1 VCSGSSPLVLSHRTV
16 DDRREKRGVS
26 MPLPTTPADV
36 WNVIERWPFA
46 VLGFVT
52 PGGEARA
59 AGVMY
64 TVRNR
69 VLYVV
74 TGPDTWKVRHI
85 RANPNVSVTV
95 TVQRLPIR
103 VRKVPPA
110 VISFSGTA
118 TIVPLNELGDDLRT
132 ALTHGIDTPA
142 HEMCAIRIEPAGRF
156 VTYGIGVS
164 PWSMRRPDEALAR
177 VPTG

>member
-1 VCSGSSPLVLSHRTV
+1 MS
-16 DDRREKRGVS
+16 
-26 MPLPTTPADV
+26 LPTTADDV
-36 WNVIERWPFA
+36 WKEIERWPFA

-69 VLYVV
+69 VLYIV

-85 RANPNVSVTV
+85 RANPHVSVTV

-103 VRKVPPA
+103 VKKAPPA
-110 VISFSGTA
+110 VISFPGTA
-118 TIVPLNELGDDLRT
+118 TIVPLDELDDELRT
-132 ALTHGIDTPA
+132 TLTHGIDTSA
-142 HEMCAIRIEPAGRF
+142 REMCAIRIEPVGRF
-156 VTYGIGVS
+156 VTYGIGVF
-164 PWSMRRPDEALAR
+164 PLAMRRPDEALAR
-177 VPTG
+177 VPIE